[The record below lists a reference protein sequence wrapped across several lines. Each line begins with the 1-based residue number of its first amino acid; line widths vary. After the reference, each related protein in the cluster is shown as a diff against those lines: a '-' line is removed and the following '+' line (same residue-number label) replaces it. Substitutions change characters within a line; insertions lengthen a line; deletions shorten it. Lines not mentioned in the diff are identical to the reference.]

1 MPFAGRHAK
10 QFAMRELTKHRVL
23 WVQGLAS
30 LAVGLGFGVMAPFGT
45 GATLSL
51 GGRLAY
57 WLIAVPL
64 NWLQIAVAIT
74 LIERAPFAAD
84 WSPLRRGL
92 TAALALSIPATFE
105 ITWLQQVFM
114 HRPIDSLAALSEVYL
129 YVLLVSVM
137 LTVPNS
143 LIFFSPAAPAPM
155 AEPAL
160 PTTIAAPGP
169 VRPPFFDRIR
179 PELGTELL
187 ALEME
192 DHYLR
197 IHTAAGSDLILCR
210 FGDAVKE
217 LQGFD
222 GLQIHRSWWVARG
235 AIAGI
240 ARDGQ
245 KMTVTL
251 TNGLAAPVSR
261 SFQKELR

>member
-10 QFAMRELTKHRVL
+10 QFAMRELTKRRAL
-23 WVQGLAS
+23 WTQGLSA

-45 GATLSL
+45 GAVLSP
-51 GGRLAY
+51 GGRFAY

-64 NWLQIAVAIT
+64 NWLQISVAIA
-74 LIERAPFAAD
+74 LIERAPFALT

-105 ITWLQQVFM
+105 ITWLQEFFL
-114 HRPIDSLAALSEVYL
+114 HHPIDSLAALSEMYL

-137 LTVPNS
+137 LTVPSS
-143 LIFFSPAAPAPM
+143 LIFYQSAPSATASAALTDPAPAAMP
-155 AEPAL
+155 
-160 PTTIAAPGP
+160 I
-169 VRPPFFDRIR
+169 RPPFFDRIR
-179 PELGTELL
+179 AELGTDLL

-222 GLQIHRSWWVARG
+222 GLQIHRSWWIARR
-235 AIAGI
+235 AIARVE
-240 ARDGQ
+240 RDGQ

-251 TNGLAAPVSR
+251 TNGIAAPVSR